1 MDSGST
7 KGDKTGSNPKDTEP
21 KGSLEITQFQLSQCT
36 GEKNSIPGKLF
47 KATEFQ
53 EDDGIYE
60 YVRMCVCVRETNIVI
75 KAGANEDFA
84 RFNSRCFNMEMQ
96 V

>member
-1 MDSGST
+1 MGCDWLKSELGICLH
-7 KGDKTGSNPKDTEP
+7 G
-21 KGSLEITQFQLSQCT
+21 LSQCT

-60 YVRMCVCVRETNIVI
+60 YVRMCVCV
-75 KAGANEDFA
+75 
-84 RFNSRCFNMEMQ
+84 
-96 V
+96 